1 MNKQMMMRS
10 AGLLAA
16 VAGGLFFAGCVTTT
30 KDVDPTQR
38 NTMSTKFSVDDL
50 QQTVDTMVDSM
61 LEFKPVKDLTAQRR
75 PVLVVDKVK
84 NSTSQYIDLESMTN
98 SIRTRLIRSGKFR
111 FQDRTND
118 AALANELAYQQQSG
132 MVNPNS
138 QGQFRKQV
146 GAEFM
151 LYGSISEMSQS
162 SGRTTDVAYMV
173 TMNLRDVQT
182 GEIVWT
188 DEQKCR
194 KVQTRPV
201 FGM

>member
-98 SIRTRLIRSGKFR
+98 SIRTRLIRLIR
-111 FQDRTND
+111 VR
-118 AALANELAYQQQSG
+118 QS
-132 MVNPNS
+132 
-138 QGQFRKQV
+138 
-146 GAEFM
+146 
-151 LYGSISEMSQS
+151 L
-162 SGRTTDVAYMV
+162 
-173 TMNLRDVQT
+173 
-182 GEIVWT
+182 WT
-188 DEQKCR
+188 
-194 KVQTRPV
+194 
-201 FGM
+201 